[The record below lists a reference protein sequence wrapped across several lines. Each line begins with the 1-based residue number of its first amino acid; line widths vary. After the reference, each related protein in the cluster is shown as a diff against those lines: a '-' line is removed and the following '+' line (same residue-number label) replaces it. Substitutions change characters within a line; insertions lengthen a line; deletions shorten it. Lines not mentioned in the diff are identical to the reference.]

1 MIIAIDGPAGSG
13 KTTISK
19 LLAKKLG
26 FFCLDTG
33 ATYRALTFAILEKKC
48 NLDNVKT
55 LCEIAK
61 NLSIKIENEK
71 IYLENRDITE
81 EIRKP
86 IIDKNIS
93 KIVSYPEIRRIMVKL
108 QRDIAKNKNLVVEGR
123 DITSVVFP
131 NAEFKFYLDADF
143 EIRLKRRYEEFLN
156 KNINISIE
164 ELREDLK
171 KRDEADKKRKIGA
184 LKLVEDA
191 IYIDTTNLTIDQ
203 VVDKIISYIN
213 ARNIK

>member
-13 KTTISK
+13 KTTISRILTK
-19 LLAKKLG
+19 RLNFL
-26 FFCLDTG
+26 CLDTG
-33 ATYRALTFAILEKKC
+33 ATYRALTFAVLEKKC
-48 NLDNVKT
+48 NLDDVRA

-93 KIVSYPEIRRIMVKL
+93 KIVSYPKVREIMVKL
-108 QRDIAKNKNLVVEGR
+108 QRDIAKDKNFVVEGR

-203 VVDKIISYIN
+203 VIDKIISYIN

>member
-13 KTTISK
+13 KTTVSR
-19 LLAKKLG
+19 LLAKRLG

-33 ATYRALTFAILEKKC
+33 ATYRALTLAVLEKKC
-48 NLDNVKT
+48 NLDDVKV
-55 LCEIAK
+55 LCKIAK
-61 NLSIKIENEK
+61 NLSIKKGNEK
-71 IYLENRDITE
+71 IYLEDRDITE
-81 EIRKP
+81 KIRNP

-93 KIVSYPEIRRIMVKL
+93 KIVSYPEVREIMVRL
-108 QRDIAKNKNLVVEGR
+108 QRDIVKDRDFVVEGR

-143 EIRLKRRYEEFLN
+143 KVRLKRRYQEFLN

-164 ELREDLK
+164 ELEEDLK
-171 KRDEADKKRKIGA
+171 RRDEADKKRKIGA

-191 IYIDTTNLTIDQ
+191 LYIDTTNLTIDQ
-203 VVDKIISYIN
+203 VIDKIISYIN
-213 ARNIK
+213 ARDK